1 MGLNQLGDPEPQMTF
16 EELQPFLLSF
26 RTEEARKESVLR
38 FLDLLGAPTL
48 CRHAPASRYRQ
59 SFMEAFAP
67 LSLRFSEE
75 TRIPPY
81 GMLPACSHREAMK
94 THTALQSLALWPR
107 DALLHEVLVES
118 LRKLSS
124 HEAFNGQAAKLPRR
138 VLRASED
145 PRLYFIYAHGL
156 WQSGASSREETR
168 LVLLKLCAGA
178 ADARI
183 AMAWWYLE
191 LTAADADAG
200 QLSSCNVARA
210 QRLVLALAFGCF
222 DEGVLSDT
230 PLNSRETGLSRLQA
244 LTRLQQRLPGSCQT
258 DGSSRFLLSSYQAL
272 VLAMCAL
279 HAQTSA
285 RKALDFFLKEVPP
298 ADVVSRTMAMSKD
311 SGPLRPTAA
320 SRATLTESTGWARA
334 AEQMLV
340 MLTMAQAPVKIRLEA
355 IRLCLR
361 LEPGSPFALRH
372 LTKLR
377 LRQGLVNTL
386 RRELDEVLGL
396 HRPTPLG
403 ASGAQWLESFRAC
416 LHTELLLD
424 APRSGHSSSNAS
436 SQRRS
441 ALCERAMLLASP
453 AATGNLWCLYGLM
466 LLVKLQRDGRGAAE
480 LWRAGV
486 RATSRVPLQ
495 KVGWLLNLAAC
506 EARAI
511 PGEAPEEEVI
521 DLVEAVESKGIFL
534 HSDPLE
540 AIA

>member
-1 MGLNQLGDPEPQMTF
+1 
-16 EELQPFLLSF
+16 
-26 RTEEARKESVLR
+26 
-38 FLDLLGAPTL
+38 
-48 CRHAPASRYRQ
+48 
-59 SFMEAFAP
+59 
-67 LSLRFSEE
+67 
-75 TRIPPY
+75 
-81 GMLPACSHREAMK
+81 
-94 THTALQSLALWPR
+94 
-107 DALLHEVLVES
+107 
-118 LRKLSS
+118 
-124 HEAFNGQAAKLPRR
+124 
-138 VLRASED
+138 
-145 PRLYFIYAHGL
+145 
-156 WQSGASSREETR
+156 
-168 LVLLKLCAGA
+168 
-178 ADARI
+178 
-183 AMAWWYLE
+183 MAWWYLE

-200 QLSSCNVARA
+200 QQSSWNVARA

-258 DGSSRFLLSSYQAL
+258 DGSNRFLLSSYQAV

-311 SGPLRPTAA
+311 AGPLRPTAA
-320 SRATLTESTGWARA
+320 SRATLTESMGWARA

-340 MLTMAQAPVKIRLEA
+340 MLTLAQAPVKIRLEA

-361 LEPGSPFALRH
+361 LEPGSTFALRH

-377 LRQGLVNTL
+377 LQQGLVNTL

-403 ASGAQWLESFRAC
+403 ATGAQWLESFRVC

-453 AATGNLWCLYGLM
+453 VRLGEIP
-466 LLVKLQRDGRGAAE
+466 RD
-480 LWRAGV
+480 AGETLGV
-486 RATSRVPLQ
+486 
-495 KVGWLLNLAAC
+495 
-506 EARAI
+506 
-511 PGEAPEEEVI
+511 
-521 DLVEAVESKGIFL
+521 
-534 HSDPLE
+534 
-540 AIA
+540 